1 MDFLSLG
8 HCISDMKILEVK
20 NVVKS
25 YGSLKAV
32 DQVSFDIGPGEI
44 FGLLGPNGAGKT
56 TLISTVMT
64 LEKMDSGRIQVC
76 GHDVEKEP
84 AITKSLIGFM
94 PQDIIVHGYFTV
106 REVVK
111 FYSGFCGVWPD
122 SGRMDYL
129 LKKMALWEQ
138 RDSKVRTLSGGMKRR
153 LLIVKALVHS
163 PRLLLLDE
171 PTAGVDIQLRN
182 ALWSFIKEIKTETS
196 ILFTTHYLEEAEQLC
211 DRVAFIHKGKI
222 RQIGQTQDLISHL
235 TARKILI
242 KFNKPRAIDSKYHSG
257 QNKGYD
263 VFLLPYSFSAGRLL
277 KELSLNMSDI
287 EDLKVREGSLE
298 DVFNRIT
305 EE

>member
-1 MDFLSLG
+1 
-8 HCISDMKILEVK
+8 MKILEVK
-20 NVVKS
+20 NVVKD
-25 YGSLKAV
+25 YGSLRAV
-32 DQVSFDIGPGEI
+32 DQVSFEIDQGEI

-64 LEKMDSGRIQVC
+64 LEKMNSGQIKVC

-84 AITKSLIGFM
+84 SITKSLVGFM
-94 PQDIIVHGYFTV
+94 PQDIIIHGYFTV
-106 REVVK
+106 KEVVR

-122 SGRMDYL
+122 NDRIDYL
-129 LKKMALWEQ
+129 LKKMALWDQ

-171 PTAGVDIQLRN
+171 PTAGVDIHLRN
-182 ALWSFIKEIKTETS
+182 TLWNFIKEIKSETS
-196 ILFTTHYLEEAEQLC
+196 ILFTTHYLEEAEKLC

-222 RQIGQTQDLISHL
+222 RQIGQTKNLISNL
-235 TARKILI
+235 TTRKVLI
-242 KFNKPRAIDSKYHSG
+242 KFNKPRTIKSQYHAG
-257 QNKGYD
+257 QSQGYEL
-263 VFLLPYSFSAGRLL
+263 FLLPYSFSVGRLL
-277 KELSLNMSDI
+277 KELALDMGEI

-305 EE
+305 GE